1 MTIAL
6 PPGLTARPATMEDA
20 EAVTAVIAASE
31 LHHTGTVEIDLDDV
45 LADYTGAAD
54 LERESLLVYDG
65 ARLVAEM
72 LVENARYAVG
82 CVHPDDE
89 GRGIGAALLRWSQ
102 ETARAQGGTVVG
114 GTVPDANA
122 PARALFLAHG
132 YEPYWDSWILEIRH
146 EQEPAPP
153 SLPDG
158 VAIRPFEPGE
168 EALVHRVIEDAF
180 AEWESRPPNPFEGW
194 RAWALG
200 RSGFEPWMLPVAIA
214 DGQIVGAA
222 YLILYSGAGWVQQL
236 AVREDHRG
244 RGLGRGLLQH
254 AFREFFLRGER
265 TSGLSTDSRT
275 GALTLYEHVGMSVT
289 RSYTHYAKELAP

>member
-1 MTIAL
+1 
-6 PPGLTARPATMEDA
+6 MEDA
-20 EAVTAVIAASE
+20 EAVTALIAASE
-31 LHHTGTVEIDLDDV
+31 LHHTGIVDIAIDDV

-54 LERESLLVYDG
+54 LERESLLVYEG
-65 ARLVAEM
+65 ERLIAEM

-82 CVHPDDE
+82 HVHPDAE

-102 ETARAQGGTVVG
+102 ETARARGGTVVG

-132 YEPYWDSWILEIRH
+132 YEPYWESWILEIRH
-146 EQEPAPP
+146 DEEPPPP

-180 AEWESRPPNPFEGW
+180 AGWGSRPPNPFEGW

-200 RSGFEPWMLPVAIA
+200 RRGFEPWMLPVVVAN
-214 DGQIVGAA
+214 GEIVGAA
-222 YLILYSGAGWVQQL
+222 YLIHYAGDTGWVQQL
-236 AVREDHRG
+236 AVREDQRG
-244 RGLGRGLLQH
+244 RGLGRALLQH
-254 AFREFFLRGER
+254 AFREFFLRGDR

-275 GALTLYEHVGMSVT
+275 GALTLYEHVGMAVT
-289 RSYTHYAKELAP
+289 RPYTHYAKELAP